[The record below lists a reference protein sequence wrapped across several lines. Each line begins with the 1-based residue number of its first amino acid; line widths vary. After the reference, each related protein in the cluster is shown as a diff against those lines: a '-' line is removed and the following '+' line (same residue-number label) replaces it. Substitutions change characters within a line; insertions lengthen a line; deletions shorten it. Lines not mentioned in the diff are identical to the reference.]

1 MFKNIKS
8 LFIVEEENAKVAS
21 KEQPKSNNKTQT
33 AAPKM
38 EAPIITPTTAGPG
51 QVTQEFSDILFKA
64 MEQANPPGFDYME
77 FKQSLQSLKKMSM
90 DDATRYQ
97 SAFAMAQTMGATS
110 EKLTQSAQQY
120 LDVLKSE
127 EQKFAQAVNNQ
138 RTKLIGNRE
147 GEIGK
152 LEQNIQAKT
161 EQIKRL
167 NEEIEEHKK
176 QVGQLQKEISEAT
189 VKVETTQSNFTASYT
204 ALAQQIE
211 SDMEN
216 MKQFLK

>member
-8 LFIVEEENAKVAS
+8 LFIVEEEGSKAPP
-21 KEQPKSNNKTQT
+21 KEQPKSNKTQT
-33 AAPKM
+33 AAPKA
-38 EAPIITPTTAGPG
+38 EAPITTPTTAGTG

-64 MEQANPPGFDYME
+64 MEQANPAGFDYME

-97 SAFAMAQTMGATS
+97 SAFAMAQTMGATP

-152 LEQNIQAKT
+152 LEQNIQAKA

-167 NEEIEEHKK
+167 NQEIEEHKK
-176 QVGQLQKEISEAT
+176 QVGQLQK
-189 VKVETTQSNFTASYT
+189 KFQ
-204 ALAQQIE
+204 
-211 SDMEN
+211 
-216 MKQFLK
+216 KQP

>member
-8 LFIVEEENAKVAS
+8 LFIVEEENSKVPP
-21 KEQPKSNNKTQT
+21 KEQPKPNKTQT
-33 AAPKM
+33 ATPKVDSP
-38 EAPIITPTTAGPG
+38 ATTPTTAGAG

-64 MEQANPPGFDYME
+64 MEQANPAGFDYME
-77 FKQSLQSLKKMSM
+77 FKQSLQSLKKMQM

-97 SAFAMAQTMGATS
+97 STFAMAQTMGATP
-110 EKLTQSAQQY
+110 EKLMQSAQQY

-138 RTKLIGNRE
+138 RTKLIGNRQ
-147 GEIGK
+147 GEIGQ
-152 LEQNIQAKT
+152 LEQTIQSKA

-167 NEEIEEHKK
+167 NEEIEGHKK

-189 VKVETTQSNFTASYT
+189 VKVETTQNNFTASYN
-204 ALAQQIE
+204 ALSGQIVA
-211 SDMEN
+211 DLEN